1 MKRQEGVK
9 RSPTPRARGIYLRG
23 RIWWIRY
30 VYQGQLIRQSIG
42 PDRRLA
48 EQALQAIRGDIIRG
62 NFRLRRIEER
72 RTFAEMV
79 DEYMKIKSAKRSL
92 ARDAASF
99 KNLLPVFGKKPL
111 HLITTREVEGYARD
125 RAAKVKG
132 ATVNRE
138 LALLRHLFN
147 IAMDNG
153 YTDQNP
159 ARAIKRYP
167 ESPWRHKF
175 FFSEPE
181 IKGLINASAPHLRS
195 ILALAFGT
203 GLRKGDILG
212 LRWDDVDL
220 DRGIISI
227 QMQKTGGSVEIPL
240 IPMIRDLL
248 QGMKSR
254 ASASPFVFPRG
265 SSGQRIG
272 DIKTAFHAALRRSGL
287 ASKGYRFHDI
297 RRTFARMLFNQ
308 GVVLTKIQR
317 LLGHGSVS
325 TTERYLGVKFEETR
339 EAIMV
344 LDEPLMLACRLTP
357 PRLPDAN
364 LPTKPS
370 DVFML
375 PEKSGPE
382 GRPC

>member
-1 MKRQEGVK
+1 
-9 RSPTPRARGIYLRG
+9 
-23 RIWWIRY
+23 
-30 VYQGQLIRQSIG
+30 
-42 PDRRLA
+42 
-48 EQALQAIRGDIIRG
+48 
-62 NFRLRRIEER
+62 
-72 RTFAEMV
+72 MV
-79 DEYMKIKSAKRSL
+79 GEYMKIKSAKRSL

-99 KNLLPVFGKKPL
+99 KNLLPIFGRKPL
-111 HLITTREVEGYARD
+111 HLITTREVEAYAGD
-125 RAAKVKG
+125 RIAKVKG

-138 LALLRHLFN
+138 LALLRHFFN
-147 IAMDNG
+147 IAMDDG

-167 ESPWRHKF
+167 EPPWRHKF
-175 FFSEPE
+175 FFSESE
-181 IKGLINASAPHLRS
+181 IKALINASAPHLRP

-227 QMQKTGGSVEIPL
+227 QMQKTRESVEIPL

-248 QGMKSR
+248 QGMKSQ
-254 ASASPFVFPRG
+254 AAASPFVFSRG
-265 SSGQRIG
+265 ASGQRIG

-317 LLGHGSVS
+317 LLGHKSVL

-339 EAIMV
+339 EAILM
-344 LDEPLMLACRLTP
+344 LDEPLTQALSISVIGTSTAQ
-357 PRLPDAN
+357 
-364 LPTKPS
+364 
-370 DVFML
+370 L
-375 PEKSGPE
+375 PEAPPE
-382 GRPC
+382 ASLVSVN

>member
-1 MKRQEGVK
+1 MKRHREDKGAQPFKSRGV
-9 RSPTPRARGIYLRG
+9 YQRG
-23 RIWWIRY
+23 RIWWVRY

-48 EQALQAIRGDIIRG
+48 EQALQAIRGDIVRG
-62 NFRLRRIEER
+62 AFRLRRIEER
-72 RTFAEMV
+72 RSFAEMV
-79 DEYMKIKSAKRSL
+79 VEYMKIKSAKRSL

-99 KNLLPVFGKKPL
+99 KNLLPVFCKKPL

-125 RAAKVKG
+125 RSVKVKG

-175 FFSEPE
+175 FFSESE
-181 IKGLINASAPHLRS
+181 IKALINASAPHLRP

-203 GLRKGDILG
+203 GLRKGDILS

-220 DRGIISI
+220 DRSIISV
-227 QMQKTGGSVEIPL
+227 QMQKTGESVEIPL

-265 SSGQRIG
+265 LSGQRIG

-297 RRTFARMLFNQ
+297 RRTFARMLYNQ
-308 GVVLTKIQR
+308 GVILTKIQR

-339 EAIMV
+339 EAILM
-344 LDEPLMLACRLTP
+344 LDEPLSQALSVPGSCTPIAQLTETSP
-357 PRLPDAN
+357 QNHLVSIN
-364 LPTKPS
+364 
-370 DVFML
+370 
-375 PEKSGPE
+375 
-382 GRPC
+382 

>member
-1 MKRQEGVK
+1 MKRHREDK
-9 RSPTPRARGIYLRG
+9 RVQSFKSRGIYLRG
-23 RIWWIRY
+23 RIWWVCY
-30 VYQGQLIRQSIG
+30 AYQGQLIRQSIG

-48 EQALQAIRGDIIRG
+48 EQALQAIRGDIVRG
-62 NFRLRRIEER
+62 AFRLRRIEAR

-99 KNLLPVFGKKPL
+99 KNLLPVFGKRPL
-111 HLITTREVEGYARD
+111 HLITTRDVEGYARE
-125 RAAKVKG
+125 RAGKVKG

-153 YTDQNP
+153 NTDQNP

-175 FFSEPE
+175 FFSEAE
-181 IKGLINASAPHLRS
+181 IKALINASAPHLRS

-220 DRGIISI
+220 DRDIISI
-227 QMQKTGGSVEIPL
+227 QMQKTGESVEIPL
-240 IPMIRDLL
+240 IPMIRNLL
-248 QGMKSR
+248 QGMKPR
-254 ASASPFVFPRG
+254 ASVSPFVFPRD

-297 RRTFARMLFNQ
+297 RRTFARMLYNQ

-317 LLGHGSVS
+317 LLGHKSVG

-339 EAIMV
+339 EAILK
-344 LDEPLMLACRLTP
+344 LDEPLTQALSVSTSCTP
-357 PRLPDAN
+357 FAQ
-364 LPTKPS
+364 
-370 DVFML
+370 L
-375 PEKSGPE
+375 PEASLE
-382 GRPC
+382 YDLNSIN

>member
-1 MKRQEGVK
+1 MNRLTAANK
-9 RSPTPRARGIYLRG
+9 SPNHKSRGIYLRG
-23 RIWWIRY
+23 RIWWICY
-30 VYQGQLIRQSIG
+30 AYQGQLIRQSIG

-79 DEYMKIKSAKRSL
+79 DEYMKVKSAKRSL
-92 ARDAASF
+92 ARDATSF

-111 HLITTREVEGYARD
+111 HLITTREIEGYARD

-138 LALLRHLFN
+138 LALLRHFFN
-147 IAMDNG
+147 IAMDHG

-167 ESPWRHKF
+167 ESPWRHQF
-175 FFSEPE
+175 FFSESE
-181 IKGLINASAPHLRS
+181 VKALISASSPHLRP

-212 LRWDDVDL
+212 LRWEDVDL

-227 QMQKTGGSVEIPL
+227 QMQKTGKSVEIPL

-265 SSGQRIG
+265 VSGQRIG

-297 RRTFARMLFNQ
+297 RRTFARMLYNQ

-339 EAIMV
+339 EAIMG
-344 LDEPLMLACRLTP
+344 LDEPLMLACSLTP
-357 PRLPDAN
+357 FRTPDAK
-364 LPTKPS
+364 LPASPS
-370 DVFML
+370 GVFML
-375 PEKSGPE
+375 PEKSGFG